1 MKENYDPLSIFN
13 YDHKSNLTDHKNLWG
28 NYSKHLKKIGMPDF
42 KSARKTF
49 MTTATSINIP
59 QAICRTLLG
68 QKDPTISAHY
78 NNFNDP
84 ALILNT
90 NNAHLDVLDKFDTI
104 KLYDLWLYKIDELFK
119 TRFSITALNAPS
131 HEVYNEFSERLP
143 EFISETS
150 VKINKS

>member
-1 MKENYDPLSIFN
+1 
-13 YDHKSNLTDHKNLWG
+13 
-28 NYSKHLKKIGMPDF
+28 
-42 KSARKTF
+42 

-104 KLYDLWLYKIDELFK
+104 KLYDHWLYKIDELFK
-119 TRFSITALNAPS
+119 TRFSNTALNAS
-131 HEVYNEFSERLP
+131 SYEVYNEFSLKLP
-143 EFISETS
+143 DFISETKII
-150 VKINKS
+150 VKKS

>member
-1 MKENYDPLSIFN
+1 MKKNYDPLSIFN
-13 YDHKSNLTDHKNLWG
+13 YDHKTNLTDHKNLWG

-68 QKDPTISAHY
+68 QKDPSISAHY
-78 NNFNDP
+78 NNFSDP

-90 NNAHLDVLDKFDTI
+90 NNAHLEVLNKFDMVE
-104 KLYDLWLYKIDELFK
+104 LYDNWLNKIDELFK
-119 TRFSITALNAPS
+119 TNFNLVCYWGFYPRIHSN
-131 HEVYNEFSERLP
+131 
-143 EFISETS
+143 FIFLIPTF
-150 VKINKS
+150 N